1 MAVTPD
7 DVADRLGRDL
17 TPAEVRQVPIWI
29 ADAVAL
35 IDARADRLGVTL
47 NPVAMERIVAL
58 AVVSGL
64 DASAAAQVGD
74 TPHESPFASVVQTVL
89 TVLIASLVTGG
100 LTAPRVALS
109 LGKAIGAN
117 QGFVYIRAEY
127 PLAVDRLKIALT
139 QAREAESPVGMAL

>member
-7 DVADRLGRDL
+7 DIADRLGRDL

-58 AVVSGL
+58 AVVAMSHNPTGE
-64 DASAAAQVGD
+64 
-74 TPHESPFASVVQTVL
+74 TQTR
-89 TVLIASLVTGG
+89 VTIDDG
-100 LTAPRVALS
+100 T
-109 LGKAIGAN
+109 
-117 QGFVYIRAEY
+117 
-127 PLAVDRLKIALT
+127 VDRRRTSGTGQVSILDEWWDELGLA
-139 QAREAESPVGMAL
+139 EAAGVEWSGSIPYGRC